1 MAKRARTLQLGKYP
15 RPLDGVFVLR
25 NQPLGEILAETLEV
39 GGDAGQPDTSTPV
52 GLYLVFRRKP
62 SSPRPINMSDALDGS
77 GIAFSP
83 SKVSPLPTR
92 REENDNAEESMTIS
106 PFTFRIS
113 THPV

>member
-1 MAKRARTLQLGKYP
+1 M
-15 RPLDGVFVLR
+15 FFLR
-25 NQPLGEILAETLEV
+25 NQSLGEILVEPLEI
-39 GGDAGQPDTSTPV
+39 GGDAPQFDTSTHV
-52 GLYLVFRRKP
+52 GFLIYLVFRRKP
-62 SSPRPINMSDALDGS
+62 SSPSPINISKALDGS

-92 REENDNAEESMTIS
+92 REENDNADESMTIS